1 MYAYLRV
8 VAGPDQGKIFN
19 LVEGTTL
26 SIGRGEHSDTRLKDT
41 TACWSHDP
49 QSGVPTGVTLNDQ
62 GSFILGP
69 GSLKV
74 YQALSSRNGGE
85 AIDSASY

>member
-8 VAGPDQGKIFN
+8 VAGPDQGKIYN

-41 TACWSHDP
+41 TACRLWP
-49 QSGVPTGVTLNDQ
+49 RN
-62 GSFILGP
+62 GP
-69 GSLKV
+69 GL
-74 YQALSSRNGGE
+74 APIWNRPHPADAGADRLTPNI
-85 AIDSASY
+85 A